1 MTEISVANLNA
12 IFNLHF
18 LGIFKVAAF
27 PSSAAPWTLTF
38 RPCSCIA
45 TMGPPLQSGNM
56 KDFLTSAIVF
66 FLGKA

>member
-1 MTEISVANLNA
+1 MTETSVANLNT

-18 LGIFKVAAF
+18 LGILKVPVF

-38 RPCSCIA
+38 TPCSCIA
-45 TMGPPLQSGNM
+45 TMGQSGNK